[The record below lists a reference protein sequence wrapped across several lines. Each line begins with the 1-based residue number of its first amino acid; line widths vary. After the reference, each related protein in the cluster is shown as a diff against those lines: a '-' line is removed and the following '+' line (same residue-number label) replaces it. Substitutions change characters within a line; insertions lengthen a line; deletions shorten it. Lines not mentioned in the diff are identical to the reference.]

1 MDNKANAG
9 MFEAWLASTDDGAI
23 GIDPSGR
30 VLLHNPA
37 ASRVTGLAP
46 AEGRSLPWREVLRL
60 EPAVADLL
68 WSVRSSGRP
77 IRTVADVLCAQGN
90 VRTAEVSARPWTDAS
105 GGIGVLVVIRDAGV
119 LCRQGTGP
127 EGRPGYGSLVG
138 ADPAMEAIYQLI
150 DAVAPSDAPV
160 VIEGEAGVG
169 KEVVAQLLHAR
180 SRRAERPL
188 IAVDCAALAP
198 AALEAELFG
207 GVRGTTASLG
217 TRIGRIELAHS
228 GTLFLES
235 VDRIPLPA
243 QARLLHLLEVGEV
256 ERQGDSQSRP
266 IDVRVIVAST
276 TPLEQA
282 AALGHFRQDLYRRLR
297 VVRITIP
304 PLRDRRGDIPLL
316 AEHFVSRCAPPG
328 TTLTEEALA
337 ALRVSDWPGNV
348 RQLETVLRQASA
360 RVTGTSNGEPPVIR
374 LEHLATEVLLQ
385 RTAKAHSSAG
395 PAKEDRRTAL
405 LRALSSHGGNRT
417 AAARALGIGRAT
429 FYRWWREA
437 GLGSAGPE
445 LS

>member
-1 MDNKANAG
+1 MTDTVDAG
-9 MFEAWLASTDDGAI
+9 IFEAWLASTDDAAI
-23 GIDPSGR
+23 GIDASGR

-46 AEGRSLPWREVLRL
+46 TEGRSLPWREVLRL

-68 WSVRSSGRP
+68 WSVRSTGRP
-77 IRTVADVLCAQGN
+77 IRALAEVLCAQGN
-90 VRTAEVSARPWTDAS
+90 LRTAEISARPWTDAV
-105 GGIGVLVVIRDAGV
+105 GAIGVLVVIRDAGV

-127 EGRPGYGSLVG
+127 GGRPGYGSLVG
-138 ADPAMEAIYQLI
+138 SDPAMEAMYELI

-160 VIEGEAGVG
+160 VIEGESGVG

-180 SRRAERPL
+180 SQRAERPL
-188 IAVDCAALAP
+188 IAVDCAAVAP
-198 AALEAELFG
+198 AALETELFG
-207 GVRGTTASLG
+207 EVRGATGTFG

-235 VDRIPLPA
+235 VNRIPLPV
-243 QARLLHLLEVGEV
+243 QTRLLHLLQAGEI
-256 ERQGDSQSRP
+256 ERRGDPQSRVV
-266 IDVRVIVAST
+266 DLRVIVAST
-276 TPLEQA
+276 TPLEQEV
-282 AALGHFRQDLYRRLR
+282 GQGRFRQDLYRRLR
-297 VVRITIP
+297 VVRIVIP

-316 AEHFVSRCAPPG
+316 AKHFLSRYAPSG
-328 TTLTEEALA
+328 TTLTEQALA
-337 ALRVSDWPGNV
+337 ALQASDWPGNV
-348 RQLETVLRQASA
+348 RQLEVVLREASA
-360 RVTGTSNGEPPVIR
+360 RVSSSSPDMAPIIELG
-374 LEHLATEVLLQ
+374 HLAVETPLQ
-385 RTAKAHSSAG
+385 ARVSRTAHA

-437 GLGSAGPE
+437 GLGSAGPN

>member
-1 MDNKANAG
+1 MTDTVDAG

-23 GIDPSGR
+23 GIDASGR

-46 AEGRSLPWREVLRL
+46 AEGRSLPWRDVLRL

-68 WSVRSSGRP
+68 WSVRSTGRP
-77 IRTVADVLCAQGN
+77 IRALAEVLCAQGN
-90 VRTAEVSARPWTDAS
+90 LRTAEVSARPWTDAV
-105 GGIGVLVVIRDAGV
+105 GAIGVLVVIRDAGV

-127 EGRPGYGSLVG
+127 GGRPGYGSLVG
-138 ADPAMEAIYQLI
+138 SDPAMEAMYELI
-150 DAVAPSDAPV
+150 DAVAPSEAPV
-160 VIEGEAGVG
+160 VIEGESGVG

-180 SRRAERPL
+180 SQRAERPL
-188 IAVDCAALAP
+188 IAVDCAAVAP
-198 AALEAELFG
+198 AALEVELFG
-207 GVRGTTASLG
+207 EVRGATGTLG

-235 VDRIPLPA
+235 VNRIPLA
-243 QARLLHLLEVGEV
+243 VQARLLHLLQAGEI
-256 ERQGDSQSRP
+256 ERRGDPQSRVV
-266 IDVRVIVAST
+266 DVRVIAAST
-276 TPLEQA
+276 TPLEQEVA
-282 AALGHFRQDLYRRLR
+282 QGRFRQDLYRRLR
-297 VVRITIP
+297 VVRIAIP

-316 AEHFVSRCAPPG
+316 AEHFLSRYAPPG
-328 TTLTEEALA
+328 TTLTEQALT
-337 ALRVSDWPGNV
+337 ALQATDWPGNV
-348 RQLETVLRQASA
+348 RQLEIVLREASA
-360 RVTGTSNGEPPVIR
+360 RVFSSSPDMTPIIELG
-374 LEHLATEVLLQ
+374 HLAVETLLPGP
-385 RTAKAHSSAG
+385 RVSRAPHA

-437 GLGSAGPE
+437 GLGSAGPN